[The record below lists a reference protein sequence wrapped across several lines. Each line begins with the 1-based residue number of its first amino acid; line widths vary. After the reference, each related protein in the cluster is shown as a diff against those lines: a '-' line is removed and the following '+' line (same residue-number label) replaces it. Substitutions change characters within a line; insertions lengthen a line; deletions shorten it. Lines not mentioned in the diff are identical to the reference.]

1 MRIAVCKEK
10 FFEVIA
16 TDSEE
21 TIVCGY
27 MLFSDLL
34 PLELEAQ
41 IFLPMQQSCY
51 LYYIFVRE
59 RCTEAGEAAEAACGV
74 PLGPG

>member
-16 TDSEE
+16 TDSKE

-41 IFLPMQQSCY
+41 IFLPVQQSC
-51 LYYIFVRE
+51 LYIEYKGNADLVW
-59 RCTEAGEAAEAACGV
+59 
-74 PLGPG
+74 